1 MKAKEPKKPN
11 QEKDNR
17 PENPTPPPSSLTT
30 VLEVSADEGA
40 RVRRWAEQ
48 VRDAS
53 IQVEIQGSKLSLRGI
68 TPAELWCRVIMFETF
83 GVTDSDLQ
91 SYLGRQVE
99 QCFFN
104 SALAESE
111 LQDRW
116 AEIIRVARALLQ
128 GLAPRDSIE
137 VQLAVQMIGVH
148 NTAMEAIRRAGAV
161 ELPLEFRKH
170 YANYAVKTMRLFLE
184 QMEALRKHR
193 GGGTQQV
200 VVKHVQVNEGGQAIV
215 GHIAAGRRDS
225 QEDRT

>member
-1 MKAKEPKKPN
+1 MQSRCKKTNLQKNNPPGNPAFPPN
-11 QEKDNR
+11 
-17 PENPTPPPSSLTT
+17 PLAV

-137 VQLAVQMIGVH
+137 VQLAVQMIGDTLTVFINGKSVAQVIGSRSH
-148 NTAMEAIRRAGAV
+148 TTAFGLQAGQ
-161 ELPLEFRKH
+161 
-170 YANYAVKTMRLFLE
+170 LE
-184 QMEALRKHR
+184 QASESATCRLDRQPAVVGADEEAC
-193 GGGTQQV
+193 
-200 VVKHVQVNEGGQAIV
+200 VNA
-215 GHIAAGRRDS
+215 R
-225 QEDRT
+225 